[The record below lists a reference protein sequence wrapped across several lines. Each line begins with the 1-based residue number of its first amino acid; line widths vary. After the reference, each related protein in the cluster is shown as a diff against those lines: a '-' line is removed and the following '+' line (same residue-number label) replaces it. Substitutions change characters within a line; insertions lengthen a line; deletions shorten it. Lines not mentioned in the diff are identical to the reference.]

1 MLPSGAR
8 VRPPWLLAS
17 APDGDHASALFSSAL
32 PPQRQAYR
40 LRLAPALA
48 SGRGVTSM
56 LTPCGPSFRRCLDK
70 TIVTS
75 PSLWRV
81 ARRRTPPSSRRRPS
95 GVGLA
100 RRWEH
105 LLGDRGHEGPQRC
118 AMRQCPCAWPGTD
131 LGRALCGAQAPGGIG
146 GTAGRRDDHDL
157 RHPCGGDT
165 VLPPLPKEPV
175 LMPATQRV
183 KACEGPWDPGPLPTG
198 EAQDHLTSKHL
209 WRMLALA
216 RRAAHGRR
224 PAPRRGQRAVPAQ
237 RQDPVRRRREDTA
250 RGGCQ
255 VTPHGLR
262 VPWSRPDHPHSRP
275 ICARGRQGRFA
286 PRERAC
292 PGIAAHGHQQPTEDQ
307 KVLRLGATTV
317 SLERGEHVGYLC
329 AGGLWNPPGVAL
341 RCVVGCWLHPEYTGA
356 LLFSGSLR

>member
-1 MLPSGAR
+1 M
-8 VRPPWLLAS
+8 
-17 APDGDHASALFSSAL
+17 
-32 PPQRQAYR
+32 
-40 LRLAPALA
+40 
-48 SGRGVTSM
+48 
-56 LTPCGPSFRRCLDK
+56 
-70 TIVTS
+70 
-75 PSLWRV
+75 
-81 ARRRTPPSSRRRPS
+81 
-95 GVGLA
+95 
-100 RRWEH
+100 
-105 LLGDRGHEGPQRC
+105 GHEGPQRC
-118 AMRQCPCAWPGTD
+118 AMRQCPWAWPGKD

-146 GTAGRRDDHDL
+146 GTAGSRDDHDL

-165 VLPPLPKEPV
+165 VLQPLPKAPV

-209 WRMLALA
+209 WRMRALA

-275 ICARGRQGRFA
+275 ICARGRQGRCA

-292 PGIAAHGHQQPTEDQ
+292 PGIAAHGHQQPTADQ
-307 KVLRLGATTV
+307 KGLRLGATTV
-317 SLERGEHVGYLC
+317 SLERGEHVGYLAREAC
-329 AGGLWNPPGVAL
+329 GTPQVLRSAVLWD
-341 RCVVGCWLHPEYTGA
+341 VGCLQNTQERFFFQAFCGEAPVSEVCSPVTFEYPGCNG
-356 LLFSGSLR
+356 FC